1 MTPKEKAEDLFSTY
15 RYALSVPNAPLGQ
28 RKDDVAKQCALIAI
42 GELLILA
49 SFYDKEVWD
58 YLEKVKKEIDNI

>member
-28 RKDDVAKQCALIAI
+28 SKDDVAKQCALIAV

-49 SFYDKEVWD
+49 GFYDKKVWD
-58 YLEKVKKEIDNI
+58 YLEEVKQEIEKL